1 MEKGTLADER
11 LKSDLAPGIVS
22 GVAGI
27 GTLVAILLFRD
38 QVPVARGLSRIVGFS
53 GLYAGMALFL
63 WGAAHLRGGIAGLV
77 APRLAGLV
85 TAGPFRFVR
94 HPTYLA
100 MSVAMVGASIA
111 TRSVVGLAV
120 VALVFLPA
128 EIHRARLEER
138 ALRQRFG
145 ERWQEYASEV
155 GFFVPGVG
163 KVPRHM

>member
-1 MEKGTLADER
+1 MANER
-11 LKSDLAPGIVS
+11 LRSELAPAILS

-27 GTLVAILLFRD
+27 GTLAAVLFFRD
-38 QVPVARGLSRIVGFS
+38 QVPVARGSSRILGFS
-53 GLYAGMALFL
+53 VLCAGMALFL

-85 TAGPFRFVR
+85 TTGPFRFVR

-111 TRSVVGLAV
+111 TRSVVGLV
-120 VALVFLPA
+120 VVGLVFLPA

-155 GFFVPGVG
+155 GFFIPGVG
-163 KVPRHM
+163 KVPRPL